1 MMTRIAC
8 EKPMQDKVMRWRE
21 KHEDWRSLAAFILTK
36 NTGRRYRKNR
46 KAQTKQGE
54 KDALALATDSVR
66 SMSKDGL
73 GRDRT
78 SNSDE
83 DYSDGEDMADAR
95 QVANMSDEDEMSDS
109 RHVSDM
115 SDQDQMSDMRPG
127 DNSSDEDEMSNF
139 RQVANLSDEEEM
151 TNIRQVANS
160 SDEDDSPDQWNVSE
174 SDESAADDG
183 VNVESD
189 GESSNDVTSSV
200 SKLKKK
206 VLSKSSLKERSKPK
220 SMGRAVAK
228 AAVDSKLT
236 SASQEPTVS
245 PMKAIADIR
254 TALLGGPA
262 KDTPKQKFATSREHQ
277 TLSKV
282 EGELVVKKLRLDN
295 ESDEVRLPGV
305 EIIPSP
311 TKSDEDSD
319 KGG

>member
-1 MMTRIAC
+1 
-8 EKPMQDKVMRWRE
+8 MRWRE

-46 KAQTKQGE
+46 KVQTKQGE

-83 DYSDGEDMADAR
+83 DYSDGEDMADAK
-95 QVANMSDEDEMSDS
+95 QVADMSDEDEMSDS
-109 RHVSDM
+109 RQVSDM
-115 SDQDQMSDMRPG
+115 SDQDQMSDMRLAA
-127 DNSSDEDEMSNF
+127 NSSDEDEMSNY
-139 RQVANLSDEEEM
+139 RQVANLSDEDEM
-151 TNIRQVANS
+151 SNFRQVANS
-160 SDEDDSPDQWNVSE
+160 SDEDDSPDQWDVSA
-174 SDESAADDG
+174 SDDSAADDG

-189 GESSNDVTSSV
+189 GESINDVTSSV
-200 SKLKKK
+200 SKLKEKL
-206 VLSKSSLKERSKPK
+206 LSKSSLKERSEPK

-228 AAVDSKLT
+228 AKPAAVESKLT
-236 SASQEPTVS
+236 SASQEHTGS
-245 PMKAIADIR
+245 PLKAISDIR
-254 TALLGGPA
+254 TALLGGSA
-262 KDTPKQKFATSREHQ
+262 KDTRKQKSATSKEHQ
-277 TLSKV
+277 SLSKV

-319 KGG
+319 KGA